1 MYFYLY
7 LYMPETFFLMLHL
20 TYFFIVDISSYMIWP
35 IFD

>member
-7 LYMPETFFLMLHL
+7 LYMPETFFLMLYL
-20 TYFFIVDISSYMIWP
+20 TYFFIVDICSYMIWP